1 MVIEK
6 GAKVHIITR
15 RIFETDL
22 RRHFVGEVKSA
33 TENVIFVE
41 GYAFIFDTRIH
52 AFEKRPELRQRIFS
66 LINNGNIIFVLPPTA
81 DLEKMTYHITEE
93 HRLVIT
99 DGSCSL
105 DINEFGAQ
113 R

>member
-6 GAKVHIITR
+6 GAKVHIVTR

-52 AFEKRPELRQRIFS
+52 AFDKRPELRQRIFS
-66 LINNGNIIFVLPPTA
+66 LIDSGNTIFVLPPTA
-81 DLEKMTYHITEE
+81 DLEKMNYQINEE
-93 HRLVIT
+93 NRLVMT
-99 DGSCSL
+99 DGSYSL
-105 DINEFGAQ
+105 DINEFSSL